1 MGERLAGKPVVQ
13 SLRDNILSRVD
24 KLNTNGITPTLL
36 LIRVGA
42 REDDLII

>member
-24 KLNTNGITPTLL
+24 KLNTNGYYSNPFINQGWST
-36 LIRVGA
+36 
-42 REDDLII
+42 